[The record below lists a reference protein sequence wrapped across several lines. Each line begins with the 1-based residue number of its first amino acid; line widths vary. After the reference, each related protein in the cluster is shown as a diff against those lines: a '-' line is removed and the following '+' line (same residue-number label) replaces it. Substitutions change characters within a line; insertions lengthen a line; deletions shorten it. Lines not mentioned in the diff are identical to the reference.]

1 MAVADQEILNQLAA
15 EASEAFKALT
25 ICGVNENARNGR
37 PFIIASDDA
46 LPEIPVAMDISCSI
60 MTVAGAMGTGGPGAA
75 ERIDKATEMGVEN
88 RLCASVKMG
97 AYYLKAGIL
106 PVPDMVITTNSPC
119 DAVDMLGQM
128 MDNYKPWASVPKF
141 RLDAPH
147 GQAEEDFAY
156 FGGQLKE
163 MALAIEK
170 VTGRKLTMERFLE
183 VAAESNRQSALI
195 MDFQEMTRATP
206 CPVDPDMAR
215 VGWELARWV
224 AATDPSVFWKATDW
238 IKRLVEVTGRRVQE
252 KKGIEGV
259 NEKIRFL
266 WYDVSPSWGSKLFPR
281 LRSELGAVCLKSY
294 YSFHSSFPI
303 DTSSMDSML
312 KSVAKKYLMGT
323 PMTRQAMH
331 TADVFCE
338 DIARICKDYKCDAMI
353 MPCHVGH
360 RDTNAY
366 HKMAKDI
373 CRENGIP
380 FFFVGCDVWDE
391 RYMSPDTVFD
401 RIKTFFETAGLT
413 GR

>member
-1 MAVADQEILNQLAA
+1 MTDQEILNALSA
-15 EASEAFKALT
+15 EGSEYFKALT
-25 ICGVNENARNGR
+25 IAGVNDNARKDR
-37 PFIIASDDA
+37 PFIIVSDDA

-60 MTVAGAMGTGGPGAA
+60 MTVAGAMGTAGPGAA

-128 MDNYKPWASVPKF
+128 MDNYKPWANVPKF

-147 GQAEEDFAY
+147 GQSDADFEY
-156 FGGQLKE
+156 FGLQLKE

-170 VTGRKLTMERFLE
+170 ATGRKLTMERFLE
-183 VAAESNRQSALI
+183 VANESNKQASFV
-195 MDFQEMTRATP
+195 MDFQELTRTVP

-224 AATDPSVFWKATDW
+224 AATDPEVFPKATKW
-238 IKRLVEVTGRRVQE
+238 LEKLVEVTEGKVKE
-252 KKGIEGV
+252 KKGIDGV
-259 NEKIRFL
+259 DEKIRFL
-266 WYDVSPSWGSKLFPR
+266 WYDVSPAWGSKLFPR
-281 LRSELGAVCLKSY
+281 LRSELGAVCMKTY
-294 YSFHSSFPI
+294 YSYHGYYPI

-312 KSVAKKYLMGT
+312 KSIAKKYLMGT

-331 TADVFCE
+331 TADVFCD
-338 DIARICKDYKCDAMI
+338 DIVRICKDFKCDAMI
-353 MPCHVGH
+353 MPCHIGH

-366 HKMAKDI
+366 QKLAKDT
-373 CRENGIP
+373 CRANGIP
-380 FFFVGCDVWDE
+380 FFFIGCDVWDE
-391 RYMSPDTVFD
+391 RYMSPDIVYD
-401 RIKTFFETAGLT
+401 RISTFFQSTGLV
-413 GR
+413 

>member
-1 MAVADQEILNQLAA
+1 MDMTDREILDQLNA
-15 EASEAFKALT
+15 EANESFKALT
-25 ICGVNENARNGR
+25 IYGVNDNARKGR

-60 MTVAGAMGTGGPGAA
+60 MTVAGAMGTAGPGAA

-106 PVPDMVITTNSPC
+106 PVPDLIITTNSPC

-128 MDNYKPWASVPKF
+128 MDNYRPWADVPKF

-147 GQAEEDFAY
+147 GQTDEDFEY

-163 MALAIEK
+163 MTHVIEK
-170 VTGRKLTMERFLE
+170 VTGRKLTMEKFVE
-183 VAAESNRQSALI
+183 VAEESNKQASMI
-195 MDFQEMTRATP
+195 MDFQELTRAVP

-224 AATDPSVFWKATDW
+224 AGSDPAIFWKATDW
-238 IKRLVEVTGRRVQE
+238 IKRLVEVTEQKVRE

-281 LRSELGAVCLKSY
+281 LKEELGAVCLKTY
-294 YSFHSSFPI
+294 YSFHNFVPI
-303 DTSSMDSML
+303 DTTSMDSML

-331 TADVFCE
+331 TADVFCD
-338 DIARICKDYKCDAMI
+338 DIVRICKDYKCDAMI

-373 CRENGIP
+373 CRENSIP
-380 FFFVGCDVWDE
+380 FLFLGCDVWDE
-391 RYMSPDTVFD
+391 RYMPPDVVFD
-401 RIKTFFETAGLT
+401 RMKTFFQAVELA
-413 GR
+413 

>member
-1 MAVADQEILNQLAA
+1 MDMTDREILDKLNA
-15 EASEAFKALT
+15 EANEAFKALT
-25 ICGVNENARNGR
+25 IYGVNDNARKGR

-60 MTVAGAMGTGGPGAA
+60 MTVAGAMGTAGPGAA

-106 PVPDMVITTNSPC
+106 PVPDLIITTNSPC

-128 MDNYKPWASVPKF
+128 MDNYKPWANVPKF

-147 GQAEEDFAY
+147 GQTEEDFEY
-156 FGGQLKE
+156 FGSQLKE
-163 MALAIEK
+163 MVHVIEE
-170 VTGRKLTMERFLE
+170 VTGRKLTTEKFIE
-183 VAAESNRQSALI
+183 VAEESNKQASMI
-195 MDFQEMTRATP
+195 MDFQELTRAAP

-224 AATDPSVFWKATDW
+224 AGTDPSAFWKATDW
-238 IKRLVEVTGRRVQE
+238 IKRLVDVTERKVKDR
-252 KKGIEGV
+252 KGIEGV

-281 LRSELGAVCLKSY
+281 LKEELGAVCMKTY
-294 YSFHSSFPI
+294 YSFHNFFPI
-303 DTSSMDSML
+303 DTTSMDSML

-331 TADVFCE
+331 TADVFCD
-338 DIARICKDYKCDAMI
+338 DIVRICKDYRCDAMI

-366 HKMAKDI
+366 HKMAKDV
-373 CRENGIP
+373 CRENNIP
-380 FFFVGCDVWDE
+380 FLFLGCDVWDE
-391 RYMSPDTVFD
+391 RYMPPDVVFD
-401 RIKTFFETAGLT
+401 RMKTFFETTGL
-413 GR
+413 

>member
-1 MAVADQEILNQLAA
+1 MDMTDREMLDQLNA
-15 EASEAFKALT
+15 EANESFKALT
-25 ICGVNENARNGR
+25 ICGVNDNARKNR

-60 MTVAGAMGTGGPGAA
+60 MTVAGAMGTAGPGAA

-106 PVPDMVITTNSPC
+106 PVPELIITTNSPC

-128 MDNYKPWASVPKF
+128 MDNYKPWANVPKF

-147 GQAEEDFAY
+147 GQTEEDFEY
-156 FGGQLKE
+156 FGSQLKE
-163 MALAIEK
+163 MAYAIEK
-170 VTGRKLTMERFLE
+170 VTGRKLTMEKFAE
-183 VAAESNRQSALI
+183 VAEESNKQASMI
-195 MDFQEMTRATP
+195 MDFQELTRAVP

-224 AATDPSVFWKATDW
+224 AGTDPSAFWKATDW
-238 IKRLVEVTGRRVQE
+238 IKRLVDVTERKVKDR
-252 KKGIEGV
+252 KGIEGV

-281 LRSELGAVCLKSY
+281 LKEELGAVCMKTY
-294 YSFHSSFPI
+294 YSFHNFFPI
-303 DTSSMDSML
+303 DTTSMDSML

-331 TADVFCE
+331 TADVFCD
-338 DIARICKDYKCDAMI
+338 DIVRICKDYRCDAMI

-366 HKMAKDI
+366 HKMAKDV
-373 CRENGIP
+373 CRENNIP
-380 FFFVGCDVWDE
+380 FLFLGCDVWDE
-391 RYMSPDTVFD
+391 RYMPPDVVFD
-401 RIKTFFETAGLT
+401 RMKTFFETTGL
-413 GR
+413 

>member
-1 MAVADQEILNQLAA
+1 MTDTEILTALAA
-15 EASEAFKALT
+15 EGNEYFKALT
-25 ICGVNENARNGR
+25 LAGVNDNARKDR
-37 PFIIASDDA
+37 PFIIVSDDA

-60 MTVAGAMGTGGPGAA
+60 MTVAGAMGTAGPGAA

-88 RLCASVKMG
+88 RLCTSVKMG

-128 MDNYKPWASVPKF
+128 MDHYKPWAKVPKF

-147 GQAEEDFAY
+147 GQTEGDFAY
-156 FGGQLKE
+156 FGAQLKE
-163 MALAIEK
+163 MVLAIEK
-170 VTGRKLTMERFLE
+170 ATGRKLTLERFTE
-183 VAAESNRQSALI
+183 VAAESNKQASLI
-195 MDFQEMTRATP
+195 MEFQELTRAVP

-224 AATDPSVFWKATDW
+224 AATDPAVFPKATEW
-238 IKRLVEVTGRRVQE
+238 LQKLVAVTERKVKE

-281 LRSELGAVCLKSY
+281 LRTELGALCLKTY
-294 YSFHSSFPI
+294 YSYHGYYPI
-303 DTSSMDSML
+303 DTASMDSML
-312 KSVAKKYLMGT
+312 QSVAKKYLMGT

-331 TADVFCE
+331 TADVFCD
-338 DIARICKDYKCDAMI
+338 DIVRICRDYQCDAMI
-353 MPCHVGH
+353 MPCHIGH

-366 HKMAKDI
+366 QKLAKDT
-373 CRENGIP
+373 CRANGIP
-380 FFFVGCDVWDE
+380 FFFIGCDVWDE
-391 RYMSPDTVFD
+391 RYMSPDVVYD
-401 RIKTFFETAGLT
+401 RITTFFQSVGLA
-413 GR
+413 

>member
-1 MAVADQEILNQLAA
+1 MTDQEILNQLSA
-15 EASEAFKALT
+15 EGNEYFKALT
-25 ICGVNENARNGR
+25 ISGVNENARKGR

-60 MTVAGAMGTGGPGAA
+60 MTVAGAMGTAGPGAA

-128 MDNYKPWASVPKF
+128 MDNYKPWANVPKF

-147 GQAEEDFAY
+147 GQTEEDFAY
-156 FGGQLKE
+156 FGSQLKE
-163 MALAIEK
+163 MVHTIEK
-170 VTGRKLTMERFLE
+170 VTGRKLTLERFTE
-183 VAAESNRQSALI
+183 VANESNKQATLI
-195 MDFQEMTRATP
+195 MDFQELTRAVP

-215 VGWELARWV
+215 VGWELGRWV
-224 AATDPSVFWKATDW
+224 SGTDPDVFWKTADW
-238 IKRLVEVTGRRVQE
+238 LKRLVDVAERMVKE
-252 KKGIEGV
+252 NKGMDGI

-266 WYDVSPSWGSKLFPR
+266 WYDVSPAWGAKLFPR
-281 LRSELGAVCLKSY
+281 LRNELGAVCMKTY
-294 YSFHSSFPI
+294 YSFHSYIPI
-303 DTSSMDSML
+303 DTTSMDSML

-331 TADVFCE
+331 TADVFC
-338 DIARICKDYKCDAMI
+338 DDVVRICKDYKCDAMI
-353 MPCHVGH
+353 MPCHIGH

-366 HKMAKDI
+366 QKLAKDT
-373 CRENGIP
+373 CRANGIP
-380 FFFVGCDVWDE
+380 FFFIGCDVWDE
-391 RYMSPDTVFD
+391 RYMSPDVVFD
-401 RIKTFFETAGLT
+401 RIATFFQSVGLV
-413 GR
+413 